1 MNTSTERQ
9 VATPG
14 THHVTNSY
22 EAVYLRATG
31 LRSYHSA
38 HNSAQNSRRRATT
51 VIPHVTQVALAA
63 TLAALWYTFTSRT
76 QHTQSM
82 ISLFGKPEKV
92 EPSLLDKLK
101 ASVSKTKAALSET
114 VDTIFQGQRKID
126 PALLKQL
133 ETALLSADLGVATT
147 KEILS
152 SVREKLDRSALSDA
166 SQLKREIKSHVVRI
180 LDAAPVPAFAP
191 ASTNGSNVTGT
202 IGTRVIFIVGV
213 NGAGKTTSIGKLANR
228 LKQEGRSVV
237 LCAADTFRAAAIEQL
252 AIWAERNGIEMIKQK
267 FGADPAAVVYD
278 AVAAAKA
285 RNADIV
291 IVDTAGR
298 LHTKSNLMAELEK
311 MKRTAAKVIPGAPHE
326 VLLVLDATTGQN
338 GLAQAREFTGAVG
351 VTGIILTKLDGTAK
365 GGIVVPISREL
376 NLPIRFV
383 GTGEQINDMVPF
395 DAETYAN
402 SLFD

>member
-1 MNTSTERQ
+1 
-9 VATPG
+9 
-14 THHVTNSY
+14 
-22 EAVYLRATG
+22 
-31 LRSYHSA
+31 
-38 HNSAQNSRRRATT
+38 
-51 VIPHVTQVALAA
+51 
-63 TLAALWYTFTSRT
+63 
-76 QHTQSM
+76 M

-147 KEILS
+147 KEILT

-166 SQLKREIKSHVVRI
+166 AQLKREIKSHVVRI
-180 LDAAPVPAFAP
+180 LSAAPTSAFAP
-191 ASTNGSNVTGT
+191 VSTNGSNSSGATGVTC
-202 IGTRVIFIVGV
+202 TRVIFIVGV